1 MHLFQEQLHSA
12 VQDLKMTNGEE
23 MNRDLLSLLL
33 NFRKRYWKAI
43 TRLLIFKNAK
53 YENSMPRKW
62 SLF

>member
-1 MHLFQEQLHSA
+1 MYLFQEQLHS
-12 VQDLKMTNGEE
+12 DLKMANGEE

-43 TRLLIFKNAK
+43 TRFLIFKDAK

>member
-12 VQDLKMTNGEE
+12 IQDLKMANGEE

-43 TRLLIFKNAK
+43 TRLLIFKDAK
-53 YENSMPRKW
+53 YENSMSRKW